1 MGPGANAAKNQAED
15 VKALG
20 GRAIIATG
28 DLINLNGISG
38 VIFWG
43 NLTQKRDIAQALA
56 ARTGAILP
64 LLTGL
69 PNAGYVLEEQ
79 HLCVDITA
87 AGGNAALLA
96 KSAPDT

>member
-43 NLTQKRDIAQALA
+43 RTTQKRDIAQALA
-56 ARTGAILP
+56 ARTGVILP

-79 HLCVDITA
+79 HLCVDTTA

-96 KSAPDT
+96 ESAPDT

>member
-1 MGPGANAAKNQAED
+1 MGELTPS
-15 VKALG
+15 
-20 GRAIIATG
+20 
-28 DLINLNGISG
+28 DLIKLNGISG

-43 NLTQKRDIAQALA
+43 RTTQKRDIAQALA

-79 HLCVDITA
+79 HLCVDTTA

-96 KSAPDT
+96 ESAPDT

>member
-1 MGPGANAAKNQAED
+1 MRILSRWCLSAPRKCD
-15 VKALG
+15 HL
-20 GRAIIATG
+20 
-28 DLINLNGISG
+28 
-38 VIFWG
+38 
-43 NLTQKRDIAQALA
+43 KRDIAQALA

-79 HLCVDITA
+79 HLCVDTTA

-96 KSAPDT
+96 ESLPDT